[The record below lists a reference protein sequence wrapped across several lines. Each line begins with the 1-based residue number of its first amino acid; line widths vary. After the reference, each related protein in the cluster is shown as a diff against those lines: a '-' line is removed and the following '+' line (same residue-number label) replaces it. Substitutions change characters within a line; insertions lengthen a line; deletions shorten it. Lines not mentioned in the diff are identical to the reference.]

1 MAQRESA
8 YARFPDYRVD
18 LKPSRE
24 RLRIRFEGQL
34 LAESTSTLLVNETKH
49 VPVVY
54 FPREDIHFEHLE
66 RTAHST
72 FCPFK
77 GEASYW
83 TLRANG
89 RVEENAV
96 WSYEAPFGEV
106 AELKDYL
113 AFYPDHIELEGDS

>member
-34 LAESTSTLLVNETKH
+34 IAESASTLLVNETKH
-49 VPVVY
+49 APVVY

-96 WSYEAPFGEV
+96 WSYEAPFAEV

-113 AFYPDHIELEGDS
+113 SFYPDRTELEGDS